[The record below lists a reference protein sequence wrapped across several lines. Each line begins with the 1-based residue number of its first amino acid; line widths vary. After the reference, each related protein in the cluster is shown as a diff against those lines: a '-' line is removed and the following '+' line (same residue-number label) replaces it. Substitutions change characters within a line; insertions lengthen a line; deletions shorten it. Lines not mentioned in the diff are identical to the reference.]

1 MISSMAVYTASLVN
15 LRLLIVIA
23 LILIGIDIEISVNMF
38 NVSLSIGIW
47 NIGLMSSSSM
57 LLLVVLQVSYFVV
70 VFSMTYIV
78 NDSMCYSMYNSNI
91 VNTLRRLNSIT
102 SVFICS
108 MIALVESESVI
119 VVLLSWDLLGV
130 TSYLLVQY
138 YNRSVR
144 LNTAILTLMSS
155 RVGDICLFIFIAQIV
170 SSWGLGLV
178 SGSSLICGG
187 VGGIMCVVAIT
198 KRAQFPISS
207 WLPIAIRAPTPVR
220 SLVHSSTLV
229 VAGVWLLVKFRVLL
243 HHRIHV
249 IPHHSG
255 VIVAIGG
262 IGLVTLFISSTIA
275 TRELDVK
282 KIIALSTLRQVGF
295 MFLISGLN
303 LLSMSYFHLLSHAFY
318 KSCIFIFID
327 IIWTSVLNR
336 PILIIRQ
343 VMLVCRYHSVLLIKC
358 VVLHLPGIL
367 HHQFELWVQYL
378 Y

>member
-1 MISSMAVYTASLVN
+1 MISSMIVYTASLVN
-15 LRLLIVIA
+15 IRLLIVIA

-78 NDSMCYSMYNSNI
+78 NDSICYSMYNSNI

-155 RVGDICLFIFIAQIV
+155 RVGDICLFMFIAHIV
-170 SSWGLGLV
+170 SSWK
-178 SGSSLICGG
+178 IW
-187 VGGIMCVVAIT
+187 GI
-198 KRAQFPISS
+198 
-207 WLPIAIRAPTPVR
+207 
-220 SLVHSSTLV
+220 
-229 VAGVWLLVKFRVLL
+229 
-243 HHRIHV
+243 
-249 IPHHSG
+249 
-255 VIVAIGG
+255 
-262 IGLVTLFISSTIA
+262 
-275 TRELDVK
+275 
-282 KIIALSTLRQVGF
+282 
-295 MFLISGLN
+295 
-303 LLSMSYFHLLSHAFY
+303 
-318 KSCIFIFID
+318 
-327 IIWTSVLNR
+327 
-336 PILIIRQ
+336 
-343 VMLVCRYHSVLLIKC
+343 
-358 VVLHLPGIL
+358 
-367 HHQFELWVQYL
+367 
-378 Y
+378 

>member
-23 LILIGIDIEISVNMF
+23 LILIGIDSEISVNMF

-138 YNRSVR
+138 YNRY
-144 LNTAILTLMSS
+144 TMILASDNEWVWWMLLATIPVYIDNYTMYCTL
-155 RVGDICLFIFIAQIV
+155 
-170 SSWGLGLV
+170 W
-178 SGSSLICGG
+178 
-187 VGGIMCVVAIT
+187 
-198 KRAQFPISS
+198 
-207 WLPIAIRAPTPVR
+207 
-220 SLVHSSTLV
+220 
-229 VAGVWLLVKFRVLL
+229 
-243 HHRIHV
+243 
-249 IPHHSG
+249 
-255 VIVAIGG
+255 
-262 IGLVTLFISSTIA
+262 
-275 TRELDVK
+275 
-282 KIIALSTLRQVGF
+282 
-295 MFLISGLN
+295 N
-303 LLSMSYFHLLSHAFY
+303 
-318 KSCIFIFID
+318 
-327 IIWTSVLNR
+327 
-336 PILIIRQ
+336 
-343 VMLVCRYHSVLLIKC
+343 
-358 VVLHLPGIL
+358 
-367 HHQFELWVQYL
+367 
-378 Y
+378 